1 MSGGQNEGEELRGLL
16 LSKSIGCC
24 LGKVIGCCLGGEDEA
39 EEVRDEADN
48 GREDE
53 RGVDGDA
60 AAVLEEENK
69 AWVPLAL
76 SSCAICCLSEMLEIM
91 VFISRKDRLG
101 R

>member
-1 MSGGQNEGEELRGLL
+1 MSGQNEGEVELRG
-16 LSKSIGCC
+16 
-24 LGKVIGCCLGGEDEA
+24 GEEEA

-53 RGVDGDA
+53 RGVEGDA
-60 AAVLEEENK
+60 DVLEEENM

-76 SSCAICCLSEMLEIM
+76 SSCAICCLSDMMLEIM
-91 VFISRKDRLG
+91 IFISRKDRHG

>member
-1 MSGGQNEGEELRGLL
+1 MSGQNEGEEELRG
-16 LSKSIGCC
+16 
-24 LGKVIGCCLGGEDEA
+24 GEEEA

-53 RGVDGDA
+53 RGVEGD

-76 SSCAICCLSEMLEIM
+76 SSCAICCLSEMLEMMI
-91 VFISRKDRLG
+91 FISPKDRYG